1 MNRRMSPFATVGC
14 RAPRHMRPSVI
25 EPFQLCSEP
34 RHRIMPLQ
42 LDAGSLK
49 ALQRWWPMPLRLIV
63 GYGFL
68 ADGISKISKGP
79 ESFAAILT
87 NIGTP
92 APQAMALITILTEVL
107 GGDALLLG
115 VALPMVSVPMAIVLL
130 VAMFTVHLP
139 YGFLSVKLLGV
150 TPAGARFG
158 QPGVETDLLYLAGL
172 AALVAG
178 GPGPMSLPIR
188 SHVGTAA
195 IRP

>member
-1 MNRRMSPFATVGC
+1 
-14 RAPRHMRPSVI
+14 
-25 EPFQLCSEP
+25 
-34 RHRIMPLQ
+34 MPLQ

-92 APQAMALITILTEVL
+92 APQAMALIAILTEVL
-107 GGDALLLG
+107 GSDALLLG
-115 VALPMVSVPMAIVLL
+115 VALPMVSVPTAIVLL

-158 QPGVETDLLYLAGL
+158 QPGSRRIYFIWRA
-172 AALVAG
+172 
-178 GPGPMSLPIR
+178 SLPWSPVVPDQCR
-188 SHVGTAA
+188 CRSVSHVGTAA